1 MVGEKYLSKTDTV
14 LGLVVAAGFG
24 SHFIGL
30 VDFPWFIDWPVAI
43 WFYTVWGFF
52 ALVHA
57 QAVMLRGGGE
67 WWIRHLAP
75 LLVLFIPADALFNLL
90 FGSYIFK
97 ELPHWPEEFLFS
109 KRVER
114 HFLNVLGESSPE
126 QQAAGS
132 RWHDRL
138 RAVDPIGHDY
148 TPDGEDA

>member
-75 LLVLFIPADALFNLL
+75 LLVLFYPADAIFNAMY
-90 FGSYIFK
+90 GSYIFK
-97 ELPHWPEEFLFS
+97 EAPQWPGELLFS
-109 KRVER
+109 SRVKR
-114 HFLNVLGESSPE
+114 HFRNLYGESKPE
-126 QQAAGS
+126 QIAAAS

-138 RAVDPIGHDY
+138 RAVDPIGHDFS
-148 TPDGEDA
+148 EAA